1 MKNKFESETDTL
13 IPKSPETSQTPK
25 TPESLDLKPADS
37 DQAEAGTEKI
47 PAKEIVKTVEEIKNT
62 PEVLEKEYAEIK
74 TMADFI
80 EYLKAGLLAAKD
92 EQEKKALA
100 ISLLRLKSAFT
111 GLRKK
116 PDQYKIG
123 VTAKGEWSVYKKNAR
138 EFRVSPE
145 ILSAVQDCRI
155 SAKEMNIAFRE
166 AELEEK
172 GVADTGFQQL
182 LIENKFQG
190 NTGEYHK
197 KEKWSAKRIFG
208 KSEDTLDRVMD
219 AKALADYFLE
229 KEVQKRLDQ
238 GREIKAREL
247 AAYLS
252 PRFKKGAP
260 EVFKKLMRQNY
271 SFREQIQAILDKSEK
286 SER

>member
-1 MKNKFESETDTL
+1 MENKFESETGSLNSETL
-13 IPKSPETSQTPK
+13 ETSETPETTKSLEPEPAGAYQT
-25 TPESLDLKPADS
+25 
-37 DQAEAGTEKI
+37 EAGAKEM
-47 PAKEIVKTVEEIKNT
+47 PAKKIAETVAEIKNT

-238 GREIKAREL
+238 GRDIKAREL
-247 AAYLS
+247 AADLS

-260 EVFKKLMRQNY
+260 EAFKKLMRQNY
-271 SFREQIQAILDKSEK
+271 SFREQIQNILDKSGK
-286 SER
+286 SA